1 MLDAFTFQENL
12 EKNTLLCFLFLYKQ
26 TMSMGREAT
35 WIRVVVR
42 VIMKGPQIFTTHF
55 GIMAVTNLAQLTA
68 LNWQRWLFIS
78 YHLLVLAGLFLLNW
92 SFILH
97 IFYAKTA
104 RLVVFLVSF
113 YDIRRDPNAASSL
126 HSMVAIWTGE
136 EIPHLDIAVNLITIL
151 NGLIKANFLLNS

>member
-1 MLDAFTFQENL
+1 LNKENTDRSTPLIALQFTAMLDAFTFQEDL

-68 LNWQRWLFIS
+68 LN
-78 YHLLVLAGLFLLNW
+78 
-92 SFILH
+92 
-97 IFYAKTA
+97 
-104 RLVVFLVSF
+104 
-113 YDIRRDPNAASSL
+113 
-126 HSMVAIWTGE
+126 
-136 EIPHLDIAVNLITIL
+136 
-151 NGLIKANFLLNS
+151 